1 MKRFVISFLCIIVS
15 LFILSSC
22 TVPEDKVLLS
32 LGTYKEIA
40 YYSEGGIQDFTDYAK
55 YSFESSNLNNND
67 FLKQINTASKADFIE
82 YIEDFEKW
90 VEVAPESSEVV
101 INYDFDKS
109 IISDDDYLYIYDAY
123 ADTTR
128 EIYDEK
134 FLDYDVYFYDC
145 ETNILYY
152 FHNNI

>member
-32 LGTYKEIA
+32 LGAYKEIA

-55 YSFESSNLNNND
+55 YSFESSNLDNND
-67 FLKQINTASKADFIE
+67 FLKQINPTSKADFIE

>member
-32 LGTYKEIA
+32 LGAYKEIA

-55 YSFESSNLNNND
+55 YSFESSNLDNND
-67 FLKQINTASKADFIE
+67 FLKQINPDSKADFIE